1 VSRVGNKEIA
11 VPAAVKVTIS
21 GESISVEG
29 PLGKLF
35 TKVLKGVQVTQEG
48 QILRV
53 VAPKPVRGNGGYQ
66 GTMRAVLANMVHGV
80 TEGYEGVVEIS
91 GVGYKAELK
100 QADLVRF
107 NLGFTE
113 PRDVKCPAGIKV
125 AVDKAQTSVTVK
137 GADRQVVFQ
146 VLALMRSLKKA
157 EPYKGKG
164 VKYKGEIIRRKA
176 GKAGAK

>member
-1 VSRVGNKEIA
+1 MSRVGNKEIS
-11 VPAAVKVTIS
+11 VPAGVKV
-21 GESISVEG
+21 SISAEQVTVEG
-29 PLGKLF
+29 PLGKLS
-35 TKVLKGVQVTQEG
+35 TKVLKGVQVVLDG
-48 QILRV
+48 AILRV
-53 VAPKPVRGNGGYQ
+53 VAPRAVRGNGGFQ

-80 TEGYEGVVEIS
+80 TKGYEGAIEIS

-100 QADLVRF
+100 GADLVRF
-107 NLGFTE
+107 SLGYTE
-113 PRDVKCPAGIKV
+113 PRDVKCPSGVKV
-125 AVDKAQTSVTVK
+125 AVDKNQTSVTVK

-164 VKYKGEIIRRKA
+164 VKYRGEVIRRKA